1 MIILQ
6 KSRNKYEN
14 KSIMVCFYY
23 CIKSVN
29 VLLKYFKDDIMNLRN
44 NNKENIK
51 IDMMIILLL
60 Y

>member
-1 MIILQ
+1 
-6 KSRNKYEN
+6 
-14 KSIMVCFYY
+14 MVCFYY
-23 CIKSVN
+23 YCLKSVN
-29 VLLKYFKDDIMNLRN
+29 VLLKWFKDDIMNLRN